1 MDNKWFYSM
10 LFKLNRGLGYRCGY
24 TKKSR
29 SSHGYYLV
37 NISNI
42 KNLVKNLLVDKRF
55 FTRDKNFNYNV
66 SNDSNFIYDTQMN
79 WNNNINS
86 CIENY
91 VHSQID
97 SSSLDDDLKKKEKD
111 IDDRELS
118 KEEKELFDDLEK
130 KEKDIDDR
138 ELSKEEKEL
147 FDDLEKKEKNF
158 LEDLEKELFDD
169 LEKQRKAL
177 EKRFFDDIKKEGK
190 AVLEKMKKRL
200 VDDLE
205 EMSLTKEE
213 EDFLDDQEKA
223 LLDEFKKKGEAALEK
238 IQKRLV
244 DDLENIPVTKEE
256 KDFLDDQEKAVLDE
270 DEMKNKGEALRKR
283 FFDYIDKYLD
293 DIDELVKDIL
303 EKLEKRLLEEKE
315 EKGLLYDLEKEGKA
329 IEKRLLDYIEMNRKP
344 IEKRLFDARKKHLLD
359 SKKNKAIVNSI
370 FSDIENDKN
379 DIWDDIEWDDIEI
392 ENDSDSDETQIKNKK
407 VPIEKFI
414 PLKSDNPM
422 DKFAHLWVACESCY
436 GLNYKEY
443 FKSKLNICEYCGDH
457 LKMSSSDR
465 IELSIDPGTW
475 NPMDEDMFS
484 LDPIQW
490 DLEEEPSER
499 LSFLFNLDA
508 EVEELRLSIKSHLN
522 PIEEPFLK
530 LNSEEEPIELDS
542 EEEPLEEEP
551 SEPISLDPEMEEK
564 RRYLEERIKEIHRSL
579 DSLREKPLEEEPL
592 DSLREKPLEEEP
604 LDSLREKPLEEE
616 PLDSLRE
623 KPLEEEPIELD
634 SDEEEEPYLNYC
646 DSYQD
651 RTGLLEAVQTG
662 TGQLNGIPVAIGIMD
677 FEFMG
682 GSMGAV
688 VGEKITRLIEYATNQ
703 LLPLIIVCASGGAR
717 MQEGSLSL
725 MQMAKISSA
734 LYDYQMNQEL
744 FYVAI
749 LTSPTTG
756 GVTASFGMLGDIIIA
771 EPKAHIA
778 FAGKRVI
785 EEMLKIEVPEGSQSA
800 EILFD
805 KGLVDSI
812 ISRKDLKEFLS
823 ELFEFHGL
831 CD

>member
-130 KEKDIDDR
+130 E
-138 ELSKEEKEL
+138 
-147 FDDLEKKEKNF
+147 EKNF

-604 LDSLREKPLEEE
+604 
-616 PLDSLRE
+616 
-623 KPLEEEPIELD
+623 IELD